1 MYLSDG
7 NLRMN
12 IPTWS
17 LPAEKTCPNATKD
30 CMNNCYAKKAE
41 RMYKNTRLSRARNL
55 NDSKRKDFVPKMS
68 GLIKKKKSKYIRI
81 HESGDFYS
89 QIYLD
94 KWFEI
99 CRKFPK
105 KRFLAYTQMYN
116 LDWSNKPENLIVY
129 WSVWPDSK
137 KVPRK
142 GLRATVIDDG
152 TGRLKNKDMSSKRLK
167 TAFKCKKGHG
177 SKLTCELCL
186 YCFKGKGDVIFK
198 IH

>member
-17 LPAEKTCPNATKD
+17 LPAEKTCPNATID

-41 RMYKNTRLSRARNL
+41 RMYRNTRESRARNL
-55 NDSKRKDFVPKMS
+55 NDSKRKDFTNKMI

-89 QIYLD
+89 KIYLD
-94 KWFEI
+94 KWIDI
-99 CRKFPK
+99 CNKFPRK
-105 KRFLAYTQMYN
+105 KFLAYTQSYD
-116 LDWSNKPENLIVY
+116 LDWSKKPDNLIVY

-137 KVPRK
+137 NVPK
-142 GLRATVIDDG
+142 NG
-152 TGRLKNKDMSSKRLK
+152 GRINSYKNKPNG
-167 TAFKCKKGHG
+167 FKCKKGHG
-177 SKLTCELCL
+177 TKITCDKCL
-186 YCFKGKGDVIFK
+186 YCFEGKGDVIFK